1 MSIPL
6 LPNDPHDD
14 RLRAAVRPPD
24 WVNPTP
30 TGRYNLVVIGGGPA
44 GLVCAAGAAGLG
56 AKVALVE
63 RDLLGGDCL
72 TVGCVPSKTLL
83 RAAKAAHEIRTAKRF
98 GLTTGEPEIDFAAV
112 MERVRRVRAE
122 ASVVDSAERFKG
134 LGVDVFLGD
143 GTFVD
148 GESVRVN
155 GVSLTFA
162 KCVIAT
168 GARAKRWE
176 GKAPAEPKILTNES
190 LFTLTELPR
199 RLLVVGAGP
208 VGCEMAQAF
217 ARLGSRVT
225 LVAKGGRVLPKELP
239 EAAEL
244 VATSFRADGVT
255 VVSDAPPFADFDAVL
270 LATGRAP
277 NVESLNLAAAGIAL
291 SGDKG
296 VLVDEHLR
304 TTNRRIFAAGD
315 VTSLGVR
322 FTHAADAMARVVL
335 RNALFAGRVTFDPMT
350 IPRCTFTDP
359 EVAAVGDTGTGNGEW
374 HLDFQH
380 LDRANTDGAGGFLKV
395 FTAAR
400 SDRLLGAVCVGPNA
414 GELIGTVSATMSNRI
429 GLSKLANVV
438 FPYPTYTE
446 AIRKL
451 ADQFNRGKLTPLVQR
466 LFRTW
471 LRWGR

>member
-1 MSIPL
+1 MPIPL

-14 RLRAAVRPPD
+14 RLRAAVKPD
-24 WVNPTP
+24 WMNPTP
-30 TGRYNLVVIGGGPA
+30 NGRYNLVVIGGGPA

-83 RAAKAAHEIRTAKRF
+83 RAAKAAHDSRTAKRF
-98 GLTTGEPEIDFAAV
+98 GVSTGEPDIDFAAV
-112 MERVRRVRAE
+112 MERVRRVRADSS
-122 ASVVDSAERFKG
+122 AVDAAGRFKG
-134 LGVDVFLGD
+134 LGVDVFLGEGRFED
-143 GTFVD
+143 GD
-148 GESVRVN
+148 SVSVN

-168 GARAKRWE
+168 GARARGWE
-176 GKAPAEPKILTNES
+176 GETPAEPTLLTNES
-190 LFTLTELPR
+190 LFTLTALPL

-225 LVAKGGRVLPKELP
+225 LVAKGGRILPKELP
-239 EAAEL
+239 AAGDAAAKSFQ
-244 VATSFRADGVT
+244 VDGIAT
-255 VVSDAPPFADFDAVL
+255 VSEAPPFADFDAVL
-270 LATGRAP
+270 LATGRVP
-277 NVESLNLAAAGIAL
+277 NVESLNLSAAGVAL
-291 SGDKG
+291 DGDKG
-296 VLVDEHLR
+296 VLVDDHLR

-335 RNALFAGRVTFDPMT
+335 RNALFAGRATFDPRT

-359 EVAAVGDTGTGNGEW
+359 EVAAVGDTGPGNREF

-380 LDRANTDGAGGFLKV
+380 LDRASTDGAAGFLKV

-400 SDRLLGAVCVGPNA
+400 SDRILGAVCVGPNA
-414 GELIGTVSATMSNRI
+414 GELIGTISVAMSNRL

-446 AIRKL
+446 AMRKL
-451 ADQFNRGKLTPLVQR
+451 ADQFNRGKLTPVVKR

>member
-1 MSIPL
+1 MPIPL
-6 LPNDPHDD
+6 IDADPHDA
-14 RLRAAVRPPD
+14 RLRAAVKPPD

-30 TGRYNLVVIGGGPA
+30 AGRYNLVVLGGGPA

-98 GLTTGEPEIDFAAV
+98 GVSTGEPDIDFAAV

-122 ASVVDSAERFKG
+122 SSAVDSAERFKG
-134 LGVDVFLGD
+134 LGVDVFLGEGSFED
-143 GTFVD
+143 GD
-148 GESVRVN
+148 SVSVN
-155 GVSLTFA
+155 GVSLKFS

-168 GARAKRWE
+168 GARARGWE
-176 GKAPAEPKILTNES
+176 GEAPAKPKLLTNES
-190 LFTLTELPR
+190 LFTLTALPR

-217 ARLGSRVT
+217 ARLGSQVT
-225 LVAKGGRVLPKELP
+225 LVAKNGRILPKELP

-244 VATSFRADGVT
+244 VAKSFREDRVT
-255 VVSDAPPFADFDAVL
+255 VVPESPPFADFDAVL
-270 LATGRAP
+270 LATGRVP
-277 NVESLNLAAAGIAL
+277 NVESLNLSAAGVAL
-291 SGDKG
+291 DGVKG
-296 VLVDEHLR
+296 ILVDGNLR
-304 TTNRRIFAAGD
+304 TTNRRVFAAGD

-335 RNALFAGRVTFDPMT
+335 RNALFAGRATFDSMT
-350 IPRCTFTDP
+350 IPRCTFTGP
-359 EVAAVGDTGTGNGEW
+359 EVAAVGDTGPGNREW

-380 LDRANTDGAGGFLKV
+380 LDRANTDGASGFLKV

-400 SDRLLGAVCVGPNA
+400 SDRILGAACVGPNA
-414 GELIGTVSATMSNRI
+414 GELIGTLSVAMSNRI
-429 GLSKLANVV
+429 GLAKLANTV

-446 AIRKL
+446 AVRKL

-471 LRWGR
+471 LRWWR

>member
-1 MSIPL
+1 MAIPL

-14 RLRAAVRPPD
+14 RLRAAVKPPD

-30 TGRYNLVVIGGGPA
+30 AGRYNLVVIGGGPA

-83 RAAKAAHEIRTAKRF
+83 RAAKVAREVRTAKRF
-98 GLTTGEPEIDFAAV
+98 GVRAGEPDIDFAAV
-112 MERVRRVRAE
+112 MDRVRRVRAE
-122 ASVVDSAERFKG
+122 ASAVDSAERFKS
-134 LGVDVFLGD
+134 LGVDVFLGE
-143 GTFVD
+143 GTFAD
-148 GESVRVN
+148 GETVGVN

-168 GARAKRWE
+168 GARARGWE
-176 GKAPAEPKILTNES
+176 GEAPAEPKLLTNES
-190 LFTLTELPR
+190 LFALTALPR

-217 ARLGSRVT
+217 ARLGSRVA
-225 LVAKGGRVLPKELP
+225 LVAKGGRILPRELP
-239 EAAEL
+239 AAAESL
-244 VATSFRADGVT
+244 AKSFQADGIT
-255 VVSDAPPFADFDAVL
+255 VVSESPPFTDFDAVL

-277 NVESLNLAAAGIAL
+277 NVESLNLSVAGVAL
-291 SGDKG
+291 DGDKG
-296 VLVDEHLR
+296 ILVDEHLR
-304 TTNRRIFAAGD
+304 TTNRRVFAAGD

-335 RNALFAGRVTFDPMT
+335 RNALFAGHATFDPMT

-359 EVAAVGDTGTGNGEW
+359 EVAAVGDTGPGNREW

-380 LDRANTDGAGGFLKV
+380 LDRANTDGATGFLKV

-400 SDRLLGAVCVGPNA
+400 SDRILGAACVGPNA
-414 GELIGTVSATMSNRI
+414 GELIGTISVAMTNRL
-429 GLSKLANVV
+429 GLSKLANAV

-451 ADQFNRGKLTPLVQR
+451 ADQFNRGKLTPLVKR

-471 LRWGR
+471 LRWRR